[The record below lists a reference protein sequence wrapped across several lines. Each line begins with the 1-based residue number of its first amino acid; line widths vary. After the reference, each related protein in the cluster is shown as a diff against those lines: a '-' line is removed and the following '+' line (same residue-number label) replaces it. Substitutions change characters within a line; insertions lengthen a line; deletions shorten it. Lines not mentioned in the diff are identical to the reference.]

1 MMQGRTKK
9 ILGSKSSLR
18 VLYLLNLT
26 SVSLLREKI
35 CQENSVEREVM
46 EDCKVKFIEC
56 LPITSAKKLNF
67 KVTRLYVYDSRVVV
81 Y

>member
-1 MMQGRTKK
+1 
-9 ILGSKSSLR
+9 
-18 VLYLLNLT
+18 
-26 SVSLLREKI
+26 
-35 CQENSVEREVM
+35 M

-56 LPITSAKKLNF
+56 LLITSAKKLNF